1 MKQTISKAHRIKYAA
16 MLSNDSQY
24 ERILSALF
32 SWPPLEYL
40 LTSEDPSLNGVPL
53 RLWDALGAALCD
65 NQGSRIGPATM
76 AGRVCLLK
84 EAVRQVKD
92 GTIERP

>member
-1 MKQTISKAHRIKYAA
+1 MKQTVSKAHRIKYAA
-16 MLSNDSQY
+16 MLSNDSEY

-32 SWPPLEYL
+32 SWHPLDTL
-40 LTSEDPSLNGVPL
+40 LTSADPSLNGVPL
-53 RLWDALGAALCD
+53 RLWDALGSSLWD
-65 NQGSRIGPATM
+65 NQGSRVGPATM

-84 EAVRQVKD
+84 EAVRQVRD